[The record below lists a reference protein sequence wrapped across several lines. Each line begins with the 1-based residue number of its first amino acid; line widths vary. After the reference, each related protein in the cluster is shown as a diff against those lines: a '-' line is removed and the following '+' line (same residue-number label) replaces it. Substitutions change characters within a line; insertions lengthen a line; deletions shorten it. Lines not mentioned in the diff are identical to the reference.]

1 MQEPNIFLEI
11 KKRKALEDLV
21 FSALEAL
28 KNQVKRVDLREI
40 NQRKVCV
47 IVFNHQVGLNEFK
60 YKEAQILNKM
70 RILYKERNL
79 KDLLSFSKVL
89 AEVSFKPTLKEAGK
103 QEKQSYKER
112 ATGNFE
118 IQCEDLELAGYF
130 KRIQNIIKEHNNG

>member
-1 MQEPNIFLEI
+1 MQETNIFLELE
-11 KKRKALEDLV
+11 KRQALTDLV
-21 FSALEAL
+21 FSALDNL
-28 KNQVKRVDLREI
+28 KTLVKRVDLREI

-60 YKEAQILNKM
+60 YKEEQILNKM

-79 KDLLSFSKVL
+79 KDWLSFSKVL
-89 AEVSFKPTLKEAGK
+89 AEVSFKPTLKETKK
-103 QEKQSYKER
+103 QEKQTYKER

-118 IQCEDLELAGYF
+118 IKCKNTELAEYF